1 LIAASTLAMLFHDH
15 DIPRP
20 LKPAVAPTFGL
31 STTFGWGFESGLRA
45 VSNLA
50 DEERS

>member
-1 LIAASTLAMLFHDH
+1 LIAAPSLAMLFHVH
-15 DIPRP
+15 DLPGP

-31 STTFGWGFESGLRA
+31 STTFGWGFETGPRA